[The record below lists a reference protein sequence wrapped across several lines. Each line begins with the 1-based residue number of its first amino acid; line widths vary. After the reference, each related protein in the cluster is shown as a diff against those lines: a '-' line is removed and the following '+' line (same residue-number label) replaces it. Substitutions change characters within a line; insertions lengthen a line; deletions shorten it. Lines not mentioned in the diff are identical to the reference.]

1 MVRVLLYNCLTAV
14 ADNSGL
20 PDELVRL
27 RKARGLTQED
37 VIERAQYP
45 GYPRLEQGTRNASR
59 RALLLIGSDG
69 FHLADAESFDRLLQ
83 SAGFPP
89 VTDEEI
95 KNWRIVARPL
105 PREMVRPAHPDPQC
119 LPVVDVPEQQIE
131 TENAVQAED
140 DKLGEE
146 LHDAGT
152 LSLTARQSDRSIAT
166 VVIWALTAIA
176 CAILSYWIETLPAGL
191 IAVLCVLYAALFPVS
206 LFLETAY
213 HQPLAQTGRA
223 ASIVFCGILLTTMVV
238 FLAVDRLGSQ
248 YPLPAFIG
256 SVFIFAGSAF
266 VQWFSVRNMLSERRF
281 GRVRRP
287 CSFQPGRTLEKYH
300 LFLEQPPM
308 LPDALHARNPS
319 IAANH
324 GSRRHAQFHRPFIRS
339 RTWPSSSGR
348 VLDPLR
354 CVRARDDSNGIPV
367 PGSSS
372 RPPSEE
378 QVHLVLLRES
388 VPLFPRQLRLPIVV
402 HAGTSALIGSS
413 DYENFPP
420 TSSLFN

>member
-266 VQWFSVRNMLSERRF
+266 VQWFSVRNMLSERRSVESDGHVLSSQAAHLKNTIYFLSSPLCFLMPCTLGILQLPRITGAGATLNSTDLSFEAGLGPLRPAVFWILF
-281 GRVRRP
+281 GVFELVTIP
-287 CSFQPGRTLEKYH
+287 MGFP
-300 LFLEQPPM
+300 FLDR
-308 LPDALHARNPS
+308 LPDHPAKNKFTLFYFARAFLYFLVNFACLSWYTLAL
-319 IAANH
+319 
-324 GSRRHAQFHRPFIRS
+324 RP
-339 RTWPSSSGR
+339 
-348 VLDPLR
+348 
-354 CVRARDDSNGIPV
+354 
-367 PGSSS
+367 
-372 RPPSEE
+372 
-378 QVHLVLLRES
+378 
-388 VPLFPRQLRLPIVV
+388 
-402 HAGTSALIGSS
+402 
-413 DYENFPP
+413 
-420 TSSLFN
+420 